1 MNTLNITKKIM
12 RENKIYAKKKFGQ
25 NFLIDDQ
32 ILQNIVD
39 SAEITNEETVIE
51 IGPGL
56 GNLTE
61 YILGAGAKVIAFE
74 IDDDMI
80 SILEKRFEKN
90 EYILIKEQDI
100 LAANLR
106 EILLEQKVKG
116 KIKVIA
122 NLPYYITTP
131 IIYKLLENTELIES
145 ITIMVQKEVAQ
156 RLVATPHS
164 KEYGILT
171 ITTSY
176 KADIEGLFDV
186 PNTCFIP
193 SPNVTSS
200 VIKITPNRNKN
211 KELLIKDE
219 KLFVTI
225 VKNSF
230 SARRKKLLNSIMNAN
245 TLTLEKNKIEKIILS
260 HDIDL
265 NSRAED
271 LSIEDYVKISNS
283 IFDDLETNKKEVV

>member
-90 EYILIKEQDI
+90 ENILIKEQDI